1 MDKMKEEL
9 TALINNVI
17 KFFIGEKY
25 IQDEAQRWTNDISE
39 QIILQISEKKIK
51 NYKFICST
59 TIIQYSNCSL
69 NFSSTCLWIPTDDT
83 SLIVRFDND
92 TLRCFVTLFWIK
104 IPEDD
109 KKEPPS
115 KLNNNNNEKKKENL
129 NSPHFKE
136 KKINNEAKNN
146 NFDKISKNNNSNNE
160 SSEKKI
166 KRSNTGNVKN
176 NMNRMNKMNINPM
189 HLYNVRMNINFPQ
202 MLMNQMNMG
211 QFRFNNLNM
220 NMNPMF
226 MNNINFQMGMNQMN
240 FRPIN
245 INPMLM
251 NNIQK
256 RNNQFNLPQM
266 MMSQSNSFNIV
277 NNRNNLNNNK
287 TKASNKNINNDG
299 NINVHFK
306 TSDNNETLISAS
318 PFSKVKDIFINYA
331 SKSGVDKNLLGNK
344 IFFYY
349 KANVLDIK
357 DERFVCEVFEDNSN
371 IIVTKI
377 N

>member
-25 IQDEAQRWTNDISE
+25 IQDEAQRWTNDITE
-39 QIILQISEKKIK
+39 QIIAQISEKKIK

-59 TIIQYSNCSL
+59 TIFQKGYCSL
-69 NFSSTCLWIPTDDT
+69 NYSSICLWSPTDDK
-83 SLIVRFDND
+83 SLTVKFEND
-92 TLRCFVTLFWIK
+92 YLHCFVTLFWLK
-104 IPEDD
+104 LPEDD
-109 KKEPPS
+109 KEEPPL
-115 KLNNNNNEKKKENL
+115 KLNNNNNAKKKGNL

-136 KKINNEAKNN
+136 KKINNEANN
-146 NFDKISKNNNSNNE
+146 NNLDIISKNNNSNNE
-160 SSEKKI
+160 SNENSEKKI

-189 HLYNVRMNINFPQ
+189 HLNNVGMNMNFPQ

-240 FRPIN
+240 FRPMN

-251 NNIQK
+251 NNIQN

-266 MMSQSNSFNIV
+266 MINQSNI
-277 NNRNNLNNNK
+277 
-287 TKASNKNINNDG
+287 
-299 NINVHFK
+299 
-306 TSDNNETLISAS
+306 LI
-318 PFSKVKDIFINYA
+318 
-331 SKSGVDKNLLGNK
+331 L
-344 IFFYY
+344 
-349 KANVLDIK
+349 
-357 DERFVCEVFEDNSN
+357 
-371 IIVTKI
+371 
-377 N
+377 